1 MKLTKLQKYQLKTA
15 LLTAFAMCMMHSVRS
30 SWPYIKSRL
39 KDLFVESEMS
49 TFDFLQIQ
57 GGAWCFILLS
67 WTADHYNPKWTSLFG
82 LMFLGVIEAV
92 MGFLIGLGYG
102 GEFRASN
109 WIFWILFTLNG
120 VGQSLVFPGISHI
133 NSNWFGKGKR
143 GTLMGMWNACIYLGN
158 FYGQFLA

>member
-1 MKLTKLQKYQLKTA
+1 
-15 LLTAFAMCMMHSVRS
+15 MCMMHSVRS
-30 SWPYIKSRL
+30 SWPYIKSRM
-39 KDLFVESEMS
+39 DPLFTDAEMS

-67 WTADHYNPKWTSLFG
+67 WTADKYNPKYVSLFG
-82 LMFLGVIEAV
+82 LTFLGVIELL
-92 MGFLIGLGYG
+92 MGFLISQGFSGNFTVGKY
-102 GEFRASN
+102 
-109 WIFWILFTLNG
+109 IYWILFTLNG

-158 FYGQFLA
+158 FYGILLAHITTMPTPPMNPVKFF